1 MSFLGFSRVDFPFAG
16 SATQFLSANYPGTA
30 FIDNST
36 LIPPAL
42 ASYDEVRN
50 IGGALWFVINATWNP
65 QTLAWLQVDPSKP
78 SEATVYNTTGG
89 LSFFTAAALGGVAT
103 NQPITF
109 LPAGQVVPT
118 TQYYSDRNKII
129 NGDMRID
136 QRNNGAAITPTAS
149 TYVVDRWK
157 VLITQS
163 SKLQFGQNDTGV
175 GGPNGFPNDIGILTI
190 APFTPGASDFFAL
203 IQLIEGNN
211 VSDLA
216 FGTTSAQPVT
226 LSFWARANNTGT
238 YGGSLQNSAGTRSYP
253 FTYAI
258 TLPTTYQFF
267 SITIPGDTTGTWVTS
282 GTTAAIELNFG
293 LGAGTSFSG
302 PASAWASAN
311 YVTATGAFSV
321 VSGSN
326 NLFITGV
333 QLESGAVATPFE
345 RRSFGTELALCQRY
359 CYAENSLLNNVG
371 MFGGTGFFFSSG
383 TRLAIPFKFPV
394 TMRAVPTFTST
405 AATTF
410 TTFFD
415 VAVSALALD
424 SATTVSSGMV
434 DFTTTGGTNLFA
446 DSVLANTTTAAQI
459 TFSAEL

>member
-1 MSFLGFSRVDFPFAG
+1 MG
-16 SATQFLSANYPGTA
+16 
-30 FIDNST
+30 I
-36 LIPPAL
+36 I
-42 ASYDEVRN
+42 
-50 IGGALWFVINATWNP
+50 
-65 QTLAWLQVDPSKP
+65 
-78 SEATVYNTTGG
+78 TV
-89 LSFFTAAALGGVAT
+89 
-103 NQPITF
+103 
-109 LPAGQVVPT
+109 
-118 TQYYSDRNKII
+118 
-129 NGDMRID
+129 
-136 QRNNGAAITPTAS
+136 
-149 TYVVDRWK
+149 
-157 VLITQS
+157 
-163 SKLQFGQNDTGV
+163 
-175 GGPNGFPNDIGILTI
+175 

-238 YGGSLQNSAGTRSYP
+238 YGGSLQNPAGTRSYP

-321 VSGSN
+321 VSAGSN

-359 CYAENSLLNNVG
+359 CYAPNTLLNA
-371 MFGGTGFFFSSG
+371 SSVYSG
-383 TRLAIPFKFPV
+383 LGWFLNTSVYLVPIVLPVPMRAIPTLTSV
-394 TMRAVPTFTST
+394 GTFQ
-405 AATTF
+405 
-410 TTFFD
+410 
-415 VAVSALALD
+415 V
-424 SATTVSSGMV
+424 
-434 DFTTTGGTNLFA
+434 TTTGGTALTVS
-446 DSVLANTTTAAQI
+446 SVLINEANQFAVDVQANVTGAPAGAPGVLGGTSTI
-459 TFSAEL
+459 LIFSAEL